1 MSNMFDEKG
10 LLERVD
16 GDLGFLDETV
26 QMLESDGQSLMR
38 EVRAALAA
46 GDAPAVGRVAH
57 TLKGM
62 ISNFCSP
69 AAQACALEVEKAGKA
84 GDLAAAAPAVDA
96 LERQLQA
103 LIHELIGFVKTRK

>member
-1 MSNMFDEKG
+1 MGSTFDEKA

-26 QMLESDGQSLMR
+26 QMLEADGRSLMR

-46 GDAPAVGRVAH
+46 RDAAAVGRAAH

-62 ISNFCSP
+62 ISNFCSET
-69 AAQACALEVEKAGKA
+69 AQAAALEVEKAGKG
-84 GDLAAAAPAVDA
+84 GDLPAAASAADA
-96 LERQLQA
+96 LARELE
-103 LIHELIGFVKTRK
+103 ILIGELVAFVKARG